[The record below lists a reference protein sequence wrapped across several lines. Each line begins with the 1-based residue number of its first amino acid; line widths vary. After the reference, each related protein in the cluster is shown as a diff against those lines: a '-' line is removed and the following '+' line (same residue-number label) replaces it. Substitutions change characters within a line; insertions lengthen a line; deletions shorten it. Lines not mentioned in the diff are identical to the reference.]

1 VAELSAALCTQPH
14 LLACSALP
22 SWPPCPALQK
32 ASMCAAKHAATA
44 RLCACVPPKEDSRRR
59 LHSVGPGAGSYAAAA
74 AAAQQR
80 RQQQQQQQSGADA
93 LLGSG
98 QSTSRLRLL

>member
-1 VAELSAALCTQPH
+1 
-14 LLACSALP
+14 
-22 SWPPCPALQK
+22 
-32 ASMCAAKHAATA
+32 MCAAKHAATA

-59 LHSVGPGAGSYAAAA
+59 LHSVWPGAGSYAAAA
-74 AAAQQR
+74 VATAQ
-80 RQQQQQQQSGADA
+80 QQQQQQQSDVDR